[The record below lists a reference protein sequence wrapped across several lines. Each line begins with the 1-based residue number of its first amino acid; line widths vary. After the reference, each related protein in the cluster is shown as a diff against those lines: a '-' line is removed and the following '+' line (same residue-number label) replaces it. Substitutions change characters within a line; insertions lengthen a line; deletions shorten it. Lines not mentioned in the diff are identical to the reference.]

1 MNHKHRRLAI
11 AALPW
16 LLIAGGL
23 VVAYGLFATLAD
35 NLADRN
41 IRPGFGFLF
50 DRAGFAIGE
59 TLIAYAPGDSYA
71 AALAVGLLNTRL
83 ISAPRSEEHTSELQS
98 LRRITYADFC
108 LTK

>member
-1 MNHKHRRLAI
+1 MTHKHRRLAI

-41 IRPGFGFLF
+41 IRTGFGFLF

-59 TLIAYAPGDSYA
+59 TL
-71 AALAVGLLNTRL
+71 
-83 ISAPRSEEHTSELQS
+83 
-98 LRRITYADFC
+98 
-108 LTK
+108 